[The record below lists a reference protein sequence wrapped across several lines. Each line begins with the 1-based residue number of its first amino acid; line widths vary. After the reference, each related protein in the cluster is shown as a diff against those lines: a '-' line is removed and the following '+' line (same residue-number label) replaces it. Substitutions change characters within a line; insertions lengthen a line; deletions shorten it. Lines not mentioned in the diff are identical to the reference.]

1 MLVNVMAIPKTIY
14 QTFKTKKLPWL
25 SQWHIARM
33 RRRNPQYVYEF
44 YDDERINDFILS
56 AYGERILNLYQRID
70 IGAAKADFFRYAI
83 LYKKGGVYLDIDSL
97 VASRLDDFILPGDE
111 AVISMEA
118 HPGIYVQW
126 ALVYSAGHPFLK
138 KTMEIIIDNLE
149 NNRFPNDVHKMT
161 GPTAYSTA
169 INECLK
175 EDPDIPYRLMG
186 IDYNGC
192 FKFHYP
198 MSKFFLY
205 SGKQHWKK
213 AQLSKPILK
222 N

>member
-1 MLVNVMAIPKTIY
+1 
-14 QTFKTKKLPWL
+14 
-25 SQWHIARM
+25 
-33 RRRNPQYVYEF
+33 
-44 YDDERINDFILS
+44 
-56 AYGERILNLYQRID
+56 
-70 IGAAKADFFRYAI
+70 
-83 LYKKGGVYLDIDSL
+83 
-97 VASRLDDFILPGDE
+97 
-111 AVISMEA
+111 
-118 HPGIYVQW
+118 
-126 ALVYSAGHPFLK
+126 
-138 KTMEIIIDNLE
+138 MEIIIDNLE

-222 N
+222 NK